1 VPEVSRFFG
10 IAIGL
15 YYSEHGRPHFHA
27 LYGEYDASIDIE
39 NGEIIAG
46 QLPKRA
52 LALVAEWQTAHRA
65 ELRENWQRARQ
76 HEPLRNIAPL
86 E

>member
-27 LYGEYDASIDIE
+27 LYGECDASIDIE

-46 QLPKRA
+46 QLPRRA
-52 LALVAEWQTAHRA
+52 LALVAEWQTAHRD

-76 HEPLRNIAPL
+76 REPLRKIAPL

>member
-27 LYGEYDASIDIE
+27 FYGECDASIDIE
-39 NGEIIAG
+39 NGEIISG
-46 QLPKRA
+46 QLPTRA
-52 LALVAEWQTAHRA
+52 LALVAEWQTAHRD

-76 HEPLRNIAPL
+76 REPLRKIAPL